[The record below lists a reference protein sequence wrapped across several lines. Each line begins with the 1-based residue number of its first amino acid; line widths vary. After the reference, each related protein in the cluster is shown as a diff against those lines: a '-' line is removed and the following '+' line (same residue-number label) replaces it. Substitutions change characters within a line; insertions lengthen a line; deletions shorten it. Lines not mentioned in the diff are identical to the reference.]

1 LGSSDAK
8 DAFAAIDN
16 FQVANRQEAMDSAI
30 LTPTLLRKSRRFFFG
45 VGLAIGLSTVLS
57 YGQATTVLKNE
68 SQPDAGR
75 DALVPLTGGPPLTPR
90 EEEMLRLIK
99 GLQERVARLEA
110 QGGSNDGD
118 VKPAAKGDYT
128 GTSQARLLEASI
140 VSLPR
145 ADAPASLAVPTFHTG
160 VSGAASA
167 GATINGGQDAPK
179 IWGAYTPNFGY
190 KVANTELGDMSVSI
204 YSYVRYLNQ
213 KNLAPTYTNYF
224 GVTSTLQQR
233 QDVQINK
240 VQIKFLGWVLNP
252 KMRYFLYAWSSNAS
266 QGQAAQ
272 VVLAGNL
279 NYRFN
284 KYFTLAGGITA
295 LPGVRSTEGQFPFW
309 LGVDTRLITDEFFR
323 PSYTSGIWAKGDLTK
338 TLRYYAMIG
347 NNLST
352 LGVSAA
358 QIDNA
363 FNTVSTMVEWNP
375 TTGEFGAGF
384 GDFENHQKVA
394 TRLAGHYTTSTETAQ
409 EQPGQDTFENT
420 QIRLSDGS
428 VIFTPNLFGP
438 GITVNTLRYQMVSFD
453 GGIKYHGWAFEGEG
467 YSRWLN
473 DFTGPGTSAIHE
485 RHDTGYQFQLS
496 MMPIQKRLQLY
507 SGGSHIIGQY
517 GSPYDARI
525 GTNWFPYKNRVLR
538 WNTEALYLFRSPVG
552 YTSVPFPLGGKG
564 WVFDTTVELAF

>member
-1 LGSSDAK
+1 MSLLAAVQSHGQETTISD
-8 DAFAAIDN
+8 
-16 FQVANRQEAMDSAI
+16 
-30 LTPTLLRKSRRFFFG
+30 
-45 VGLAIGLSTVLS
+45 
-57 YGQATTVLKNE
+57 NE
-68 SQPDAGR
+68 SRHSAGD
-75 DALVPLTGGPPLTPR
+75 DALVPLTSGPPLTPR

-99 GLQERVARLEA
+99 GLQERVAHLEA
-110 QGGSNDGD
+110 REGSDANDAQ
-118 VKPAAKGDYT
+118 PAAEGDYQRS
-128 GTSQARLLEASI
+128 SQARLLEASI

-145 ADAPASLAVPTFHTG
+145 ADGGASLAVPTFHAGVNGAISTG
-160 VSGAASA
+160 
-167 GATINGGQDAPK
+167 GATIKNPFENSGAQDAPK
-179 IWGAYTPNFGY
+179 TWGSYTPNFGY

-363 FNTVSTMVEWNP
+363 FNTVSSMLEWDP

-428 VIFTPNLFGP
+428 VVFTPNLFGP
-438 GITVNTLRYQMVSFD
+438 GITVNTLRYQMVSID

-467 YSRWLN
+467 YSRWLS

-507 SGGSHIIGQY
+507 SGGSHIFGQY

-538 WNTEALYLFRSPVG
+538 WNTEALYLFRTPVG

>member
-1 LGSSDAK
+1 
-8 DAFAAIDN
+8 
-16 FQVANRQEAMDSAI
+16 MDSAI
-30 LTPTLLRKSRRFFFG
+30 LTPTRLRKGRNFFLG
-45 VGLAIGLSTVLS
+45 VGLAISLSTVLT
-57 YGQATTVLKNE
+57 YGQATTVFKNE
-68 SQPDAGR
+68 SQPDAGD
-75 DALVPLTGGPPLTPR
+75 DALVPLTGGPPLTAR

-110 QGGSNDGD
+110 QGGSNGGD
-118 VKPAAKGDYT
+118 VQSAAQGDYAR
-128 GTSQARLLEASI
+128 TSQARLLEASI

-145 ADAPASLAVPTFHTG
+145 VDAPASLAVPTFHTG

-167 GATINGGQDAPK
+167 GVNNGGQEAPK
-179 IWGAYTPNFGY
+179 TWGAYTPNFGY

-224 GVTSTLQQR
+224 GVTSDLQQR

-252 KMRYFLYAWSSNAS
+252 KLRYFLYAWSSNAS

-279 NYRFN
+279 NFKFN
-284 KYFTLAGGITA
+284 DHFTLSGGIRS
-295 LPGVRSTEGQFPFW
+295 LPGTRSVEGQFPFW

-323 PSYTSGIWAKGDLTK
+323 PSYTSGIWAAGNITK
-338 TLRYYAMIG
+338 TLSYQAMVG

-358 QIDNA
+358 QIDNK
-363 FNTVSTMVEWNP
+363 FNTVSSELVWQPM
-375 TTGEFGAGF
+375 GDFGLGF
-384 GDFENHQKVA
+384 GDFEDHQKLASRV
-394 TRLAGHYTTSTETAQ
+394 AGHYTTSTEDEQ

-428 VIFTPNLFGP
+428 VIFTPNLFKP
-438 GITVNTLRYQMVSFD
+438 GTTVNTLRYQMFDID
-453 GGIKYHGWAFEGEG
+453 GGFKYHGWAFEGEG
-467 YSRWLN
+467 FWRWLN
-473 DFTGPGTSAIHE
+473 DFTGPGTAGLPT
-485 RHDTGYQFQLS
+485 RYDTGYQFQLS
-496 MMPIQKRLQLY
+496 MMPIQKKLQLY
-507 SGGSHIIGQY
+507 SGGSHIFGQY

-525 GTNWFPYKNRVLR
+525 GTNWFPYKNKVLR

>member
-1 LGSSDAK
+1 MSY
-8 DAFAAIDN
+8 
-16 FQVANRQEAMDSAI
+16 ANSIFRR
-30 LTPTLLRKSRRFFFG
+30 LRKYRGFFIG
-45 VGLAIGLSTVLS
+45 VGFAISLFPAVQS
-57 YGQATTVLKNE
+57 YGQEPTTPKIE
-68 SQPDAGR
+68 SQPNVSDDAP
-75 DALVPLTGGPPLTPR
+75 APLKDSPPLTAR

-99 GLQERVARLEA
+99 GLQERVAQLEA
-110 QGGSNDGD
+110 RDALDSGEM
-118 VKPAAKGDYT
+118 KPAAQGDS
-128 GTSQARLLEASI
+128 GSTSQARLLEAAI

-145 ADAPASLAVPTFHTG
+145 TDGTASIAGADA
-160 VSGAASA
+160 A
-167 GATINGGQDAPK
+167 GATITNPFDKYGAQDAPK
-179 IWGAYTPNFGY
+179 TWGAYTPNFGY
-190 KVANTELGDMSVSI
+190 KVANTELGDMNISI

-240 VQIKFLGWVLNP
+240 VQIKFLGWVLDP
-252 KMRYFLYAWSSNAS
+252 KLRYFLYAWTSNAS
-266 QGQAAQ
+266 QGQGAQ
-272 VVLAGNL
+272 VVLAGNIS
-279 NYRFN
+279 YRFN
-284 KYFTLAGGITA
+284 KYFTLFGGITA
-295 LPGVRSTEGQFPFW
+295 LPGVRSTEGNFPFW

-323 PSYTSGIWAKGDLTK
+323 PSYTSGIWARGDLTK
-338 TLRYYAMIG
+338 KLRYFAMIG

-363 FNTVSTMVEWNP
+363 FNTVSSMLEWDP

-384 GDFENHQKVA
+384 GDFENHQKLA

-438 GITVNTLRYQMVSFD
+438 GITVNTLRYQMMSID
-453 GGIKYHGWAFEGEG
+453 GGLKYHGWAFEGEG
-467 YSRWLN
+467 YWRWLN
-473 DFTGPGTSAIHE
+473 DFTGTGTSAIHT
-485 RHDTGYQFQLS
+485 RYDTGYQFQLS
-496 MMPIQKRLQLY
+496 MMPIQQKLQLY
-507 SGGSHIIGQY
+507 SSGSHIFGQY
-517 GSPYDARI
+517 GNPYDARI
-525 GTNWFPYKNRVLR
+525 GTNWFPRKNRVLR
-538 WNTEALYLFRSPVG
+538 WNTEAMYLFRSPVG

>member
-1 LGSSDAK
+1 
-8 DAFAAIDN
+8 
-16 FQVANRQEAMDSAI
+16 MDSAI
-30 LTPTLLRKSRRFFFG
+30 LTPTRLRKGRRFFFG
-45 VGLAIGLSTVLS
+45 VGLAISLSTVLS
-57 YGQATTVLKNE
+57 YGRAQTV
-68 SQPDAGR
+68 SQNGPRPNAG
-75 DALVPLTGGPPLTPR
+75 DDTLVPLTGGPPLTAR

-110 QGGSNDGD
+110 QGGSDAGD
-118 VKPAAKGDYT
+118 VQSAAEGDNQRS
-128 GTSQARLLEASI
+128 SQARLLEASI

-145 ADAPASLAVPTFHTG
+145 VDAPASLAVPTFHTG

-167 GATINGGQDAPK
+167 GATIKNPLENNGGQDAPK
-179 IWGAYTPNFGY
+179 TWGAYTPNFGY

-240 VQIKFLGWVLNP
+240 VQIKFLGWMLNP
-252 KMRYFLYAWSSNAS
+252 KLRYFLYAWTSNAS
-266 QGQAAQ
+266 QGLGAQ

-279 NYRFN
+279 SYKFN
-284 KYFTLAGGITA
+284 NYFTLAGGIRS
-295 LPGVRSTEGQFPFW
+295 LPGTRSVEGNFPFW

-323 PSYTSGIWAKGDLTK
+323 PSYTSGIWASGDITK
-338 TLRYYAMIG
+338 TLSYQAMVG

-363 FNTVSTMVEWNP
+363 FNTVSSMLQWEP
-375 TTGEFGAGF
+375 TTGEFGIGF
-384 GDFENHQKVA
+384 GDFENHQKLA
-394 TRLAGHYTTSTETAQ
+394 TRVAGHYTTSTETAQ

-428 VIFTPNLFGP
+428 VIFTPNLFKP
-438 GITVNTLRYQMVSFD
+438 GTTVDALRYQMVSLD
-453 GGIKYHGWAFEGEG
+453 GGFKYHGWAFEGEG
-467 YSRWLN
+467 FWRWLN
-473 DFTGPGTSAIHE
+473 DFTGPGTAGLPG
-485 RHDTGYQFQLS
+485 RYDTGYQFQLS
-496 MMPIQKRLQLY
+496 MMPIQKKLQLY
-507 SGGSHIIGQY
+507 SGGSHIFGQY

>member
-1 LGSSDAK
+1 
-8 DAFAAIDN
+8 
-16 FQVANRQEAMDSAI
+16 MDSAI
-30 LTPTLLRKSRRFFFG
+30 FSPTCLRKFRWFFVG
-45 VGLAIGLSTVLS
+45 VGLAISLSTVLS

-68 SQPDAGR
+68 PQPDASD
-75 DALVPLTGGPPLTPR
+75 DALAPLTGGPPLTAR

-110 QGGSNDGD
+110 QGGSDGGD
-118 VKPAAKGDYT
+118 VQPAAQGDYA
-128 GTSQARLLEASI
+128 GSPQARLLEASI

-145 ADAPASLAVPTFHTG
+145 VDSPASLAVPTFHTG

-167 GATINGGQDAPK
+167 GATIKNPFESNGKQDTPK
-179 IWGAYTPNFGY
+179 TWGAYTPNFGY

-363 FNTVSTMVEWNP
+363 FNTISSMVEWDP

-384 GDFENHQKVA
+384 GDFENHQKLA

-428 VIFTPNLFGP
+428 VIFTPNLFKP
-438 GITVNTLRYQMVSFD
+438 GTTVNTLRYQMFDID
-453 GGIKYHGWAFEGEG
+453 GGFKYHGWAFEGEG
-467 YSRWLN
+467 YWRWLN
-473 DFTGPGTSAIHE
+473 DFTGTGTAGLPG
-485 RHDTGYQFQLS
+485 RYDTGYQFQLS
-496 MMPIQKRLQLY
+496 MMPIQKKLQLY
-507 SGGSHIIGQY
+507 SGGSHIFGQY

-538 WNTEALYLFRSPVG
+538 WNTEALYLFRTPVG

-564 WVFDTTVELAF
+564 LVFDTTVELAF

>member
-1 LGSSDAK
+1 MSLLPAVQSHG
-8 DAFAAIDN
+8 
-16 FQVANRQEAMDSAI
+16 QE
-30 LTPTLLRKSRRFFFG
+30 
-45 VGLAIGLSTVLS
+45 STTS
-57 YGQATTVLKNE
+57 KNE
-68 SQPDAGR
+68 AHPNAGD
-75 DALVPLTGGPPLTPR
+75 DALVPFTSGPPLTAR
-90 EEEMLRLIK
+90 EEELLRLIK

-110 QGGSNDGD
+110 VDQRDG
-118 VKPAAKGDYT
+118 PAAGDLPAAEGNYQRS
-128 GTSQARLLEASI
+128 SQVRLLEASI

-145 ADAPASLAVPTFHTG
+145 ADAPTNLAVPTFHTG

-167 GATINGGQDAPK
+167 GATIKNPFDNYGGQDAPK
-179 IWGAYTPNFGY
+179 TWGAYTPNFGY
-190 KVANTELGDMSVSI
+190 KVANTEMGDMSVSI

-252 KMRYFLYAWSSNAS
+252 KMRYFLYAWTSNAS
-266 QGQAAQ
+266 QGQGAQ

-363 FNTVSTMVEWNP
+363 FNTISSMLEWDP

-384 GDFENHQKVA
+384 GDFENHQKLA
-394 TRLAGHYTTSTETAQ
+394 TRIAGHYTTSTETAQ

-438 GITVNTLRYQMVSFD
+438 GITVNTLRYQMVSGD
-453 GGIKYHGWAFEGEG
+453 MGLKYHGWAFEGEG
-467 YSRWLN
+467 YWRWLN
-473 DFTGPGTSAIHE
+473 NFTGPGTAGLPT
-485 RHDTGYQFQLS
+485 RYDTGYQFQLS
-496 MMPIQKRLQLY
+496 MMPIQKTLQLY
-507 SGGSHIIGQY
+507 SGGSHIFGQY
-517 GSPYDARI
+517 GNPYDARI

>member
-1 LGSSDAK
+1 
-8 DAFAAIDN
+8 
-16 FQVANRQEAMDSAI
+16 MDSAI
-30 LTPTLLRKSRRFFFG
+30 LIPTRLRKGRRVFFG
-45 VGLAIGLSTVLS
+45 VGLAISLSTVLS
-57 YGQATTVLKNE
+57 YGQATTVSKNE
-68 SQPDAGR
+68 PRPNAGD
-75 DALVPLTGGPPLTPR
+75 DALIPLAGGPPLTAR

-110 QGGSNDGD
+110 QGGSDAGD
-118 VKPAAKGDYT
+118 VQPAAEGDNQRS
-128 GTSQARLLEASI
+128 SQARLLEASI

-145 ADAPASLAVPTFHTG
+145 VDAPASLAVPTFHTG

-167 GATINGGQDAPK
+167 GATIKNPLENNGGQDAPK
-179 IWGAYTPNFGY
+179 TWGAYTPNFGY

-240 VQIKFLGWVLNP
+240 VQIKFLGWMLNP
-252 KMRYFLYAWSSNAS
+252 KLRYFLYAWTSNAS
-266 QGQAAQ
+266 QGLGAQ

-279 NYRFN
+279 SYKFN
-284 KYFTLAGGITA
+284 NYFTLAGGIRS
-295 LPGVRSTEGQFPFW
+295 LPGTRSVEGNFPFW

-323 PSYTSGIWAKGDLTK
+323 PSYTSGIWASGDITK
-338 TLRYYAMIG
+338 TLSYQAMVG

-363 FNTVSTMVEWNP
+363 FNTVSSMLQWEP
-375 TTGEFGAGF
+375 TTGEFGIGF
-384 GDFENHQKVA
+384 GDFENHQKLA
-394 TRLAGHYTTSTETAQ
+394 TRVAGHYTTSTETAQ
-409 EQPGQDTFENT
+409 EQPGQDAFENT

-428 VIFTPNLFGP
+428 VIFTPNLFKP
-438 GITVNTLRYQMVSFD
+438 GTTVNTLRYQMVSLD
-453 GGIKYHGWAFEGEG
+453 GGFKYHGWAFEGEG
-467 YSRWLN
+467 FWRWLN
-473 DFTGPGTSAIHE
+473 DFTGPGTAGLPG
-485 RHDTGYQFQLS
+485 RYDTGYQFQLS
-496 MMPIQKRLQLY
+496 MMPIQKTLQLY
-507 SGGSHIIGQY
+507 SGGSHIFGQY

-538 WNTEALYLFRSPVG
+538 WNTVALYLFRSPVG

-564 WVFDTTVELAF
+564 WVFNTTVELAF

>member
-1 LGSSDAK
+1 
-8 DAFAAIDN
+8 
-16 FQVANRQEAMDSAI
+16 MDSAI
-30 LTPTLLRKSRRFFFG
+30 FTATRLRECRNYFFG

-57 YGQATTVLKNE
+57 YGQATTMLKNE
-68 SQPDAGR
+68 SRPNAGD
-75 DALVPLTGGPPLTPR
+75 DALVPLTGGPPLTAR

-110 QGGSNDGD
+110 PGSSDAGD
-118 VKPAAKGDYT
+118 VQPAAEG
-128 GTSQARLLEASI
+128 GNQRSSQARLLEASI
-140 VSLPR
+140 VSVPR
-145 ADAPASLAVPTFHTG
+145 VDVPASLAVPTFPTG

-167 GATINGGQDAPK
+167 GATIKNPFEKNGGQDAPK
-179 IWGAYTPNFGY
+179 TWGAYTPNFGY

-233 QDVQINK
+233 QDLQINK
-240 VQIKFLGWVLNP
+240 VQIKFLGWILNP
-252 KMRYFLYAWSSNAS
+252 KLRYFLYAWSSNAS

-279 NYRFN
+279 NFKFN
-284 KYFTLAGGITA
+284 DHFTLSGGIRS
-295 LPGVRSTEGQFPFW
+295 LPGTRSVEGNFPFW

-323 PSYTSGIWAKGDLTK
+323 PSYTSGIWASGDITK
-338 TLRYYAMIG
+338 TLRYQAMVG

-358 QIDNA
+358 QLDNV
-363 FNTVSTMVEWNP
+363 FNTVSSVLMWEP
-375 TTGEFGAGF
+375 TTGEFGVGF
-384 GDFENHQKVA
+384 GDFEDHQKLA
-394 TRLAGHYTTSTETAQ
+394 TRVAGHYTTSTETAQ

-428 VIFTPNLFGP
+428 VIFTPNLFKP
-438 GITVNTLRYQMVSFD
+438 GTTVNTLRYQMVSLD
-453 GGIKYHGWAFEGEG
+453 GGLKYHGWSFEGEG
-467 YSRWLN
+467 YWRWLN
-473 DFTGPGTSAIHE
+473 DFTGPGTAGLPG
-485 RHDTGYQFQLS
+485 RYDTGYQFQLS
-496 MMPIQKRLQLY
+496 MMPIQKKLQLY
-507 SGGSHIIGQY
+507 SGGSHIFGQY

-552 YTSVPFPLGGKG
+552 YTAVPFPLGGKG

>member
-1 LGSSDAK
+1 
-8 DAFAAIDN
+8 
-16 FQVANRQEAMDSAI
+16 MDSAI
-30 LTPTLLRKSRRFFFG
+30 LKPTRLRKGRRVFFG
-45 VGLAIGLSTVLS
+45 VGLAISLSTVLS
-57 YGQATTVLKNE
+57 YGQATTVSKNE
-68 SQPDAGR
+68 SRPNAGD
-75 DALVPLTGGPPLTPR
+75 DALVPLTGGPPLTMR

-110 QGGSNDGD
+110 QGGSVDGD
-118 VKPAAKGDYT
+118 VKPAAQGDNT

-145 ADAPASLAVPTFHTG
+145 VDAPASLAVPTFHTG

-167 GATINGGQDAPK
+167 GATIKNPLENNGGQDAPK
-179 IWGAYTPNFGY
+179 TWGAYTPNFGY

-240 VQIKFLGWVLNP
+240 VQIKFLGWMLNP
-252 KMRYFLYAWSSNAS
+252 KLRYFLYAWSSNAS
-266 QGQAAQ
+266 QGLGAQ

-279 NYRFN
+279 SYKFN
-284 KYFTLAGGITA
+284 NYFTLAGGIRS
-295 LPGVRSTEGQFPFW
+295 LPGTRSVEGNFPFW

-323 PSYTSGIWAKGDLTK
+323 PSYTSGIWASGDITK
-338 TLRYYAMIG
+338 TLSYQAMVG

-363 FNTVSTMVEWNP
+363 FNTVSSMLQWEP
-375 TTGEFGAGF
+375 TTGEFGVGF
-384 GDFENHQKVA
+384 GDFENHQKLA
-394 TRLAGHYTTSTETAQ
+394 TRVAGHYTTSTETAQ
-409 EQPGQDTFENT
+409 EQPGQDAFENT

-428 VIFTPNLFGP
+428 VIFTPNLFKP
-438 GITVNTLRYQMVSFD
+438 GTTVNTLRYQMVSLD
-453 GGIKYHGWAFEGEG
+453 GGFKYHGWAFEGEG
-467 YSRWLN
+467 FWRWLN
-473 DFTGPGTSAIHE
+473 DFTGPGTAGLPG
-485 RHDTGYQFQLS
+485 RYDTGYQFQLS
-496 MMPIQKRLQLY
+496 MMPIQKTLQLY
-507 SGGSHIIGQY
+507 SGGSHIFGQY
-517 GSPYDARI
+517 GGPYDARI